1 MFLFG
6 TSLYHSWN
14 REVGAKEAE
23 RCVLKYPNCAFEE
36 CSAAA
41 QDDNVEVVFR
51 SYIKQVSSDGPFL
64 CMVLGKEL
72 SRFQDRSW
80 SCLPFV

>member
-1 MFLFG
+1 ML
-6 TSLYHSWN
+6 HD

-23 RCVLKYPNCAFEE
+23 KCVLKYPNCAFEE

-51 SYIKQVSSDGPFL
+51 SFIKQVWLVIFH
-64 CMVLGKEL
+64 
-72 SRFQDRSW
+72 
-80 SCLPFV
+80 